1 MKKDCRQESSDQKRD
16 GAPEDLKTLPAA
28 TRNYDSGFRSGRPVC
43 SYMPM
48 KGRNETPALGL
59 RILQPY
65 VPLRFIPN
73 ESVPAIGI

>member
-1 MKKDCRQESSDQKRD
+1 M
-16 GAPEDLKTLPAA
+16 
-28 TRNYDSGFRSGRPVC
+28 C

>member
-1 MKKDCRQESSDQKRD
+1 MKKDCREESSDQKRD

-28 TRNYDSGFRSGRPVC
+28 TRNYDSGFRSGTVRR
-43 SYMPM
+43 SDMPM
-48 KGRNETPALGL
+48 KDRNETPALGL